1 MLFVDDI
8 LLFFNGSVRDITKLK
23 NTLSLFI
30 EATYIMWKPLI
41 LDFGVIGYWIAW
53 DIGNRRRSG

>member
-23 NTLSLFI
+23 NRLFLFI

-41 LDFGVIGYWIAW
+41 LAFGVIGDWIAW
-53 DIGNRRRSG
+53 DIGNRR

>member
-8 LLFFNGSVRDITKLK
+8 LIFFNGSVRDITKLK

-30 EATYIMWKPLI
+30 EATYIMCNLRKSTFSYMN
-41 LDFGVIGYWIAW
+41 LDQEATDWIT
-53 DIGNRRRSG
+53 S